1 MTTPSYVIVRAKIN
15 NETFSEFRT
24 KLEISLKKDSYK
36 YVFIIQN
43 DSQIEFE
50 YRAIERM
57 INVMLD
63 TDSNML
69 YSDYNKLKDGKK
81 IANPTIDMQQGSV
94 RNDFDFG
101 PVILFKTNS
110 LIYALSELSSDIC
123 YAYFYSVVLAFLSTG
138 SIFHL
143 NVFMYSEADLSFGIN
158 DENHFA

>member
-24 KLEISLKKDSYK
+24 KLEICLQKDSYK

-69 YSDYNKLKDGKK
+69 YSYYNKLKDGKK
-81 IANPTIDMQQGSV
+81 LVNQNIEM
-94 RNDFDFG
+94 
-101 PVILFKTNS
+101 
-110 LIYALSELSSDIC
+110 LISQ
-123 YAYFYSVVLAFLSTG
+123 
-138 SIFHL
+138 
-143 NVFMYSEADLSFGIN
+143 
-158 DENHFA
+158 